1 MKKLAIGLLAV
12 IMFLNACKKDNPPP
26 AGSFIVGG
34 QTGETPY
41 GYFLTNHNGSHEIDL
56 TTLRYNDSTYAGI
69 VNFVYFDIDT
79 LVDGATYS
87 YLPKDSSAYDKAAN
101 FSDGYVAFGSQVKD
115 RQIDSKTGKYLGH
128 IQGGTIRLQKLED
141 QYQVDYSIR
150 FIEGLVTGKFVG
162 KLENVQ
168 VK

>member
-12 IMFLNACKKDNPPP
+12 TMFLNACEKDHPTP
-26 AGSFIVGG
+26 AGSFVVGG

-41 GYFLTNHNGSHEIDL
+41 GYFLTNQDGSHEIDFS
-56 TTLRYNDSTYAGI
+56 TVQYKDSTYAGRI
-69 VNFVYFDIDT
+69 NFVYFDIDT

-87 YLPKDSSAYDKAAN
+87 YLPKDSSAYDKASN
-101 FSDGYVAFGSQVKD
+101 FSDTYVAFGSQIKNF
-115 RQIDSKTGKYLGH
+115 QIDSKTGKYLGT
-128 IQGGTIRLQKLED
+128 IQGGTVRLQKLDD

-150 FIEGLVTGKFVG
+150 FIEGLVTGKYVG
-162 KLENVQ
+162 KLEEIK